1 MVIATLMRRLSALA
15 CGVLTGWLAV
25 ACSPTRD
32 ASEATR
38 YLYVVNCDARVDK
51 LDTHARK
58 KVDTFHLSER
68 SGSPPAVPSAPD
80 GKMDGCLAQRVLVDS
95 AARQVRLVAPKEARL
110 DSAGLQE
117 FQLLTLSLP
126 DWKLMDVRPAGK
138 LPEAPQLQQDAA
150 GDMRVLRDSEW
161 TPVMQMDLG
170 GYKGYDGATGNLIVA
185 SSGSVSLLSLL
196 SAKSDRLALGLADQ
210 RTRAFTQLADLPP
223 TTLRHV
229 HLAPGGGFVLIEAT
243 EGTDTSAKRSGALRL
258 YDASSKLVAEVADE
272 RVRGM
277 TFVALTPNGM
287 AAYRSGSEYYFVS
300 FGHTFGNAAVTTP
313 IPDPASPGLVFTAQ

>member
-1 MVIATLMRRLSALA
+1 MVIVTSMRSVSALA
-15 CGVLTGWLAV
+15 FAVLTGLLAV
-25 ACSPTRD
+25 ACSPAQD
-32 ASEATR
+32 VIEATR
-38 YLYVVNCDARVDK
+38 YLSVVNCDARVDK

-58 KVDTFHLSER
+58 QVDSFHLSKH
-68 SGSPPAVPSAPD
+68 SGSPAAVPLAPD
-80 GKMDGCLAQRVLVDS
+80 GRMDGCLAQRVLVDS
-95 AARQVRLVAPKEARL
+95 AARQVRLIAPKQARL

-126 DWKLMDVRPAGK
+126 DWKLLDVRPAGK

-150 GDMRVLRDSEW
+150 GGVRVLRNGEW
-161 TPVMQMDLG
+161 TPVMQMDLR
-170 GYKGYDGATGNLIVA
+170 GYTGYDSAVGNLILA

-196 SAKSDRLALGLADQ
+196 TAKSERLALGLADQ
-210 RTRAFTQLADLPP
+210 RIRALTPLADVPP

-243 EGTDTSAKRSGALRL
+243 EGTDTSAKRSGVLRL
-258 YDASSKLVAEVADE
+258 YDARGKRVAEVVDE

-287 AAYRSGSEYYFVS
+287 AVYHSGSAYYFVS
-300 FGHTFGNAAVTTP
+300 FGHTFGNAAVTAP
-313 IPDPASPGLVFTAQ
+313 FPDPGSPGLVFTAR